1 MKLYAFVM
9 PVLGLSLLLAAE
21 ASAIPLN
28 LDFGAQ
34 FALRKPAATF
44 GAASGQAGVWNAIT
58 AFETPSGIVDL
69 AGGAT
74 NVAVSITATF
84 MEGLHQCQVFPFED
98 GCPLLENNFYSWGDE
113 GWTLLI
119 TGLLDGFYDI
129 YLYEPSNLLVSLGDG
144 EVNDRPFAN
153 IGAEYTG
160 SFVEGKHYVRLPDVR
175 IEGGSLRATA
185 STDRLGLAGLAGL
198 QIVHASGT
206 VPEPRSLALVAL
218 GLGGLYRLRRQ
229 AAG

>member
-1 MKLYAFVM
+1 MKSYAFVM

-34 FALRKPAATF
+34 FALRKPAASF
-44 GAASGQAGVWNAIT
+44 GAASDQAGVWNAIT

-84 MEGLHQCQVFPFED
+84 MEGLHQCQVFPFTD

-113 GWTLLI
+113 GWTC
-119 TGLLDGFYDI
+119 
-129 YLYEPSNLLVSLGDG
+129 
-144 EVNDRPFAN
+144 
-153 IGAEYTG
+153 
-160 SFVEGKHYVRLPDVR
+160 
-175 IEGGSLRATA
+175 
-185 STDRLGLAGLAGL
+185 
-198 QIVHASGT
+198 
-206 VPEPRSLALVAL
+206 
-218 GLGGLYRLRRQ
+218 
-229 AAG
+229 

>member
-1 MKLYAFVM
+1 MKSYAFVM

-34 FALRKPAATF
+34 FALRKPAAGF

-84 MEGLHQCQVFPFED
+84 MEGLHQCQVFPFTD
-98 GCPLLENNFYSWGDE
+98 GCPLLDNNFYSWGDAGWACLSQACSMGSTTSRPGSWVCIGCDGGQPAE
-113 GWTLLI
+113 G
-119 TGLLDGFYDI
+119 
-129 YLYEPSNLLVSLGDG
+129 
-144 EVNDRPFAN
+144 
-153 IGAEYTG
+153 
-160 SFVEGKHYVRLPDVR
+160 
-175 IEGGSLRATA
+175 RAA
-185 STDRLGLAGLAGL
+185 SC
-198 QIVHASGT
+198 VASI
-206 VPEPRSLALVAL
+206 
-218 GLGGLYRLRRQ
+218 
-229 AAG
+229 